1 MTAKEIERR
10 PFVRSLL
17 VWIVGILLQTY
28 LGCSL
33 VAVLVPPAAVAVAGV
48 CRLISRRKQT
58 DCCYGMRWVW
68 GAVFLSLLLSFA
80 MQRTA
85 YRMAHSAD
93 AEQSV
98 LSEVAREEQ
107 VRLLKPFDALKLTD
121 EERSVLAT
129 LTLGYREGMSRKVNR
144 QFSVT
149 GVAHILSVSGFHV
162 AVVCGFLSAVFSFL
176 PKNRVF
182 RWIRYVSMMA
192 LLWCFVVVTG
202 MSPPAIRAGL
212 MLSLYLTGH
221 ALRRRTDGYN
231 TLAAAAFCM
240 LAYDPS
246 YLFDIGFQLSYL
258 AVLSILFLQP
268 HIRGLIAV
276 RNPLLREPWG
286 WISVS
291 IAAQAG
297 TMLLCLYYFRQFSPV
312 FLLTNL
318 PLSFLSMY
326 LIPAALILVVLP
338 QGMPGYALLQLI
350 VEKLTHALFWI
361 VDAFSRVT
369 HATLWC
375 RVDGWFTFFG
385 YAAIL
390 LFLIYIKT
398 RRPAHLLSAL
408 TLLLALMLTLLAGRF
423 V

>member
-1 MTAKEIERR
+1 MITKKIERR
-10 PFVRSLL
+10 PFVMSLL
-17 VWIVGILLQTY
+17 VWTGGILLQAC
-28 LGCSL
+28 LGCTF
-33 VAVLVPPAAVAVAGV
+33 VAVLVPLAVLLIVA
-48 CRLISRRKQT
+48 CCCIASRGQLSYGS
-58 DCCYGMRWVW
+58 YGMRWAW

-85 YRMAHSAD
+85 YRMAHCGE

-98 LSEVAREEQ
+98 LAEAARTEQ
-107 VRLLKPFDALKLTD
+107 ARLLKPFENLRLTD

-162 AVVCGFLSAVFSFL
+162 AVVCGFLSFVFSFL
-176 PKNRVF
+176 PRGGVF
-182 RWIRYVSMMA
+182 RWLRYVSMMA
-192 LLWCFVVVTG
+192 LLWSFVVITG

-212 MLSLYLTGH
+212 MLSLYLTGQV
-221 ALRRRTDGYN
+221 LRRRTDGYN

-240 LAYDPS
+240 LAYDPL

-258 AVLSILFLQP
+258 AVFSILFLHP
-268 HIRGLIAV
+268 RIRSLIPV
-276 RNPLLREPWG
+276 RNPLLREPWS

-291 IAAQAG
+291 IAAQMG
-297 TMLLCLYYFRQFSPV
+297 TTLLCLYYFRQFSMV

-318 PLSFLSMY
+318 PLSFISMY
-326 LIPAALILVVLP
+326 LIPAALVLVVLP
-338 QGMPGYALLQLI
+338 QGTPGYALLQLF
-350 VEKLTHALFWI
+350 VERLTHALFWI

-369 HATLWC
+369 HAVLWW
-375 RVDGWFTFFG
+375 RVDAWFTVLG
-385 YAAIL
+385 YASML
-390 LFLIYIKT
+390 LFFIYIKT

-408 TLLLALMLTLLAGRF
+408 TLLLVLMLTLIAKRF